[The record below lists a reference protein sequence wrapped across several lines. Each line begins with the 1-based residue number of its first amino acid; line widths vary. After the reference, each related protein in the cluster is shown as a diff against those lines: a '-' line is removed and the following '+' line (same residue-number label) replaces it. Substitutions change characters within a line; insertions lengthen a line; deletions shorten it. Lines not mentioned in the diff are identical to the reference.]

1 MSYFKKNESV
11 IFNGIKKFAGNRV
24 FQHTLFWLFSF
35 VVLLN
40 LFKGSARPEKIDYI
54 YTALFH
60 VWIFPFVYINLSVL
74 IPSLL
79 SHKKYLLYALSLVV
93 LIPVA
98 AQLNILLFDRWIDTI
113 LPGYYFISY
122 YSFFDIIK
130 FMVAYLSVTT
140 LLKLSRGWFRLSEAT
155 LKLSELQK
163 ENAEAELK
171 VLKSQINPHFL
182 FNSLNSVYS
191 LALNNSEKTPETILK
206 LSEILRYVIYETGND
221 FISLSKE
228 IKYLMDYIDLQK
240 IRSDSRAVVTIDLNG
255 ETDGIMIAPMLLLP
269 LVENSFKHG
278 VKGSAEKPFI
288 KIEVLLTRN
297 DFYFSIT
304 NNKGVVDDVDLKD
317 YKGIGID
324 NVRKRLEMI
333 YAGNHEFNVTDN
345 DDTFKVEILIKDILK
360 QHED

>member
-1 MSYFKKNESV
+1 VNLNRIRKLT
-11 IFNGIKKFAGNRV
+11 GNRML
-24 FQHTLFWLFSF
+24 QHILFWLFSF
-35 VVLLN
+35 AVLLN
-40 LFKGSARPEKIDYI
+40 LFKGSAKPEKIDYI

-60 VWIFPFVYINLSVL
+60 LWIMPFVYINLLVL
-74 IPSLL
+74 IPWLL
-79 SHKKYLLYALSLVV
+79 SNKRYLLYALSVAVLV
-93 LIPVA
+93 PAA
-98 AQLNILLFDRWIDTI
+98 AQLNILLFDKWIDTV

-122 YSFFDIIK
+122 YSFFDIVK

-140 LLKLSRGWFRLSEAT
+140 LLKLSRGWFRLSDAT

-191 LALNNSEKTPETILK
+191 LALNNSEKTPDTILK

-221 FISLSKE
+221 FISLSRE

-240 IRSDSRAVVTIDLNG
+240 IRSDSRAVVNIDVSG

-278 VKGSAEKPFI
+278 VKGSADKSFI
-288 KIEVLLTRN
+288 KIEISSAGK

-317 YKGIGID
+317 YKGIGIN

-333 YAGNHEFNVTDN
+333 YSGNQEFNVTDTG
-345 DDTFKVEILIKDILK
+345 DIFKVEIKIKDILK
-360 QHED
+360 GHED